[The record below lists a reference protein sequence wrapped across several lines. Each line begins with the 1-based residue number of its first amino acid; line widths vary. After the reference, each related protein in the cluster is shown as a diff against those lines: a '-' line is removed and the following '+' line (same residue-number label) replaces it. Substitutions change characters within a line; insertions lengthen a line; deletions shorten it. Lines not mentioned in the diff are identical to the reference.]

1 MLLPLEEAVLQERPR
16 LRRSKVLQDEW
27 QSRRSERLA
36 AKSALRDPHPEKQAQ
51 RVLLGKWEGRSDPA
65 TPDPSI
71 ALRFQETFHDAISS
85 ERRED
90 MRRLF
95 PMLAG
100 GVAPPT
106 TGRV

>member
-1 MLLPLEEAVLQERPR
+1 MILPLEEPVLQERPR

-36 AKSALRDPHPEKQAQ
+36 AKSAFRDPHPEKKAQ

-71 ALRFQETFHDAISS
+71 ALRF
-85 ERRED
+85 
-90 MRRLF
+90 
-95 PMLAG
+95 
-100 GVAPPT
+100 
-106 TGRV
+106 